1 MSASSVRPPSAV
13 EKDLLRR
20 LISQR
25 LSADAFDETLD
36 ACLVRTIDDY
46 GSLELHGFAIRLPSG
61 QRRPE
66 LESLDEDGIAVYGL
80 LHVDQEGKP
89 IELELMKED
98 GSRIVRSLDRLNW
111 KLPTEDWPPGWV

>member
-1 MSASSVRPPSAV
+1 MTASSVRPPSAV